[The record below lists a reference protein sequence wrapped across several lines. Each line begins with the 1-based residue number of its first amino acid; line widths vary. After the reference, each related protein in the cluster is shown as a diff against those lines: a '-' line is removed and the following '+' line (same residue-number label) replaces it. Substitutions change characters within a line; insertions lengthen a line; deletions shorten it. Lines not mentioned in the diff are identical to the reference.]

1 MKKLATTLGIL
12 FLVGVLAAPVLA
24 HRGGWGGWSRGFDN
38 CGQGSGPYGN
48 LSESQNAELDK
59 LEQKFF
65 NDTAKLRD
73 ENWAKSEEL
82 STLLNSAEPDV
93 KKVRTLQKEITDL
106 RAKIDRQRIDFELE
120 ARKITPNSGYAR
132 GYSRGYG
139 QHMMGYGPGYSRGY
153 GRHMMGNGPGYSRGY
168 GRHMMGND
176 PGYSR
181 GYGQHMMGHGGGY
194 GHGPRHWN

>member
-38 CGQGSGPYGN
+38 CGQGSEPYGN

-93 KKVRTLQKEITDL
+93 KKVRTLQKEITGL
-106 RAKIDRQRIDFELE
+106 RAEMDRQRIDFELE
-120 ARKITPNSGYAR
+120 ARKITPNSGYGR
-132 GYSRGYG
+132 G
-139 QHMMGYGPGYSRGY
+139 HSRGY
-153 GRHMMGNGPGYSRGY
+153 GRHMMGYGPGHSRGY
-168 GRHMMGND
+168 GRHMMGYG
-176 PGYSR
+176 PGHSR
-181 GYGQHMMGHGGGY
+181 GYGRHMMGSGGGY

>member
-24 HRGGWGGWSRGFDN
+24 HRGGWGGSSRGFDN
-38 CGQGSGPYGN
+38 CWQGSGPDGN

-82 STLLNSAEPDV
+82 DTLLNAADPDV
-93 KKVRTLQKEITDL
+93 KKVKAVQKEITDL

-139 QHMMGYGPGYSRGY
+139 RHMMGYGPWTLQRLRPAHDGLWPWTVKRLRPAYDGLWWRLRTRPPSLELDS
-153 GRHMMGNGPGYSRGY
+153 NLLF
-168 GRHMMGND
+168 
-176 PGYSR
+176 
-181 GYGQHMMGHGGGY
+181 QKV
-194 GHGPRHWN
+194 